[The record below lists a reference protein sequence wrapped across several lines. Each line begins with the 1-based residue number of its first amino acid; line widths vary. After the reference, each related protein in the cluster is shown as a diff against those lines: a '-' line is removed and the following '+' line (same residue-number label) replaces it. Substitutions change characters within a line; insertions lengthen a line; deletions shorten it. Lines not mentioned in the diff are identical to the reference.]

1 MRMLLQKRSQPIAKG
16 LLCLPPETLIKIIL
30 FLPAKDILSFT
41 KCCITIAE
49 ITKLDIIW
57 EKKSQ
62 QEFCVKSKN
71 NTNNNTKILSESN
84 LHSLQNKYLCA
95 VTWNLT
101 IINSVCKYSV
111 TQCLFVLYNMDS
123 NDF

>member
-1 MRMLLQKRSQPIAKG
+1 MQG
-16 LLCLPPETLIKIIL
+16 LVFLPPETLIKIIL
-30 FLPAKDILSFT
+30 FLSAKDILSFA
-41 KCCITIAE
+41 KCCTTIAE

-62 QEFCVKSKN
+62 QDFGVKSKN
-71 NTNNNTKILSESN
+71 NTNNAKILSESN

-111 TQCLFVLYNMDS
+111 TQCLLMLYIMDS

>member
-84 LHSLQNKYLCA
+84 LH
-95 VTWNLT
+95 
-101 IINSVCKYSV
+101 
-111 TQCLFVLYNMDS
+111 
-123 NDF
+123 

>member
-1 MRMLLQKRSQPIAKG
+1 MQG
-16 LLCLPPETLIKIIL
+16 LVCLPPETLIKIIL

-49 ITKLDIIW
+49 ITKLDKIW

-71 NTNNNTKILSESN
+71 NTNNTKILSESN
-84 LHSLQNKYLCA
+84 LHSLQNKYVTVPLCDWLERKKVPA
-95 VTWNLT
+95 L
-101 IINSVCKYSV
+101 IIKKQFGFPIR
-111 TQCLFVLYNMDS
+111 TT
-123 NDF
+123 

>member
-1 MRMLLQKRSQPIAKG
+1 MRILLQKGFQPIVQG
-16 LLCLPPETLIKIIL
+16 LVCLPPETLIKIIQ

-41 KCCITIAE
+41 KCCTTVAE
-49 ITKLDIIW
+49 ITKLDTIW

-62 QEFCVKSKN
+62 QEFCVKSEN
-71 NTNNNTKILSESN
+71 NTNNAKILSESN

-95 VTWNLT
+95 ITWNLT